1 MLRLPFRY
9 LRRGI
14 SFGGILMLLSIT
26 GPMVYPSDSAGI
38 FCSILF
44 WCLLGISLV
53 SGVLIAVLRM
63 TGRLEFTYTSADHS
77 SYLYNAETLHR
88 QMREQRRAKGR
99 D

>member
-1 MLRLPFRY
+1 MLRMPFRY

-26 GPMVYPSDSAGI
+26 GPMVYPSDAAGL
-38 FCSILF
+38 FFRILF

-53 SGVLIAVLRM
+53 SGILIAILRM
-63 TGRLEFTYTSADHS
+63 TGCLELTYTSADRS

-88 QMREQRRAKGR
+88 QMREQRRKKGR